1 MNIKPLRNGTNLT
14 PKYITFI
21 IYLTNVWFSCSYE
34 RACKLL
40 EDLSLANDK
49 EEKEQQHV
57 LMKLYKNRGLC
68 YTRVNWPKRACLV
81 LQDALKID
89 ETDAKINFRM
99 GVAKSKQ

>member
-1 MNIKPLRNGTNLT
+1 MF
-14 PKYITFI
+14 Y
-21 IYLTNVWFSCSYE
+21 CSYE

-40 EDLSLANDK
+40 EDLSLANDE

-99 GVAKSKQ
+99 GVAKSTYH